1 MLKVSQVHFSVK
13 KKEILKDISFSIEP
27 GEICAIVGSSGAGKS
42 SLFHLLTGAYRPT
55 LGQITLD
62 ETLIHQLGKKEM
74 QRYRRNIGII
84 FQDFR
89 LLPQKTVTENV
100 AYALEVCGMEE
111 HKSSRVPALL
121 KLVGLLDKQDR
132 FPHELSGGE
141 KQRVAIARA
150 LVHTPKILIAD
161 EATGNLDPKN
171 SREIAELFLHL
182 HKLKGLTII
191 FSTHDPILVETMKPR
206 VLKLDHGELI
216 FDRKKC
222 ALEDAFSGLI

>member
-1 MLKVSQVHFSVK
+1 MLECKDVHFSVK
-13 KKEILKDISFSIEP
+13 KKEILKNISFSIEP

-62 ETLIHQLGKKEM
+62 DTHIHQLGKKEM

-89 LLPQKTVTENV
+89 LLPQKTVSENV
-100 AYALEVCGMEE
+100 SYALEVCGMDE
-111 HKSSRVPALL
+111 HKESRVPALL

-150 LVHTPKILIAD
+150 LIHTPKILIAD

-182 HKLKGLTII
+182 HRIKGLTII
-191 FSTHDPILVETMKPR
+191 FSTHDPIMVQTMKPR
-206 VLKLDHGELI
+206 VLKLNNGELV
-216 FDRKKC
+216 FDKKKC
-222 ALEDAFSGLI
+222 ALEDAFSGLM